1 MENSD
6 TKIES
11 YRSLR
16 LGYLPLLSLTV
27 RHSQDSSA
35 YQQSLE
41 LVVGT
46 ETEKT
51 TLAFANVQG
60 LRIQDL
66 NAGSKCMLEITS
78 LSGRQL
84 ENLRYQ
90 VMNLEQDLTLNFL
103 CSDFSARKTTL
114 G

>member
-1 MENSD
+1 MDSSD
-6 TKIES
+6 AKIES

-16 LGYLPLLSLTV
+16 LGYLPLLSLTI
-27 RHSQDSSA
+27 RHPQDSSA
-35 YQQSLE
+35 YHQSLE

-51 TLAFANVQG
+51 TLVFTNVQG
-60 LRIQDL
+60 LRIEDL
-66 NAGSKCMLEITS
+66 NAGSKCKLEITS

-90 VMNLEQDLTLNFL
+90 VMNVEQDLTLNFL
-103 CSDFSARKTTL
+103 CSNFDTRKTTL